1 MTSGD
6 RIAEALFDA
15 LTGGGDVDQLHR
27 IVEEFRAKHSRTYHD
42 VCQQPFARK
51 LINAIE
57 DAHRYSAG
65 ERP

>member
-1 MTSGD
+1 M
-6 RIAEALFDA
+6 LYV
-15 LTGGGDVDQLHR
+15 LTNR
-27 IVEEFRAKHSRTYHD
+27 CYD